1 VRMASALTLIFFA
14 AAFVGC
20 GPSAQEQAPGAVSA
34 TAGAVEPPE
43 VLTGEYLGQPLPG
56 AEPQLFAGGIVS
68 TGMSERDLAMTPDGT
83 EIYFSA
89 QVGREA
95 AFSAILVIRQ
105 VDGKWTLPEIAPF
118 SGQYFDLE
126 PAVSPDGGRFF
137 FVSNRP
143 REGSDQPVADEDI
156 WAMDREGAGWGA
168 PYNLGPPVNSDNP
181 EFFPSV
187 TSDGTLYYTAKAE
200 DGKEAI
206 YRARPLDGGFGEPE
220 LLGPEVNSG
229 KARFNAFVAPDESF
243 LILPIYGRED
253 SIGGVDYYVV
263 FRSEDDRWSEPINL
277 GDKINTPT
285 GAEWSASL
293 SPDGKVLFFMSSR
306 SVIVNRRAPR
316 RMGYD
321 ELRKLHELSM
331 NGNPDIW
338 WVDAAAVRALRP
350 SGF

>member
-1 VRMASALTLIFFA
+1 MASTLTLTLVALF
-14 AAFVGC
+14 FVGC
-20 GPSAQEQAPGAVSA
+20 GQSAPEPAPGADPA
-34 TAGAVEPPE
+34 AAGADEPPE
-43 VLTGEYLGQPLPG
+43 ALTGAYLGQPLPG
-56 AEPQLFAGGIVS
+56 EQPQLFAGGIVS
-68 TGMSERDLAMTPDGT
+68 TGMSERDLTMTPDGT

-95 AFSAILVIRQ
+95 TFSAIVVTRQ
-105 VDGKWTLPEIAPF
+105 VDGKWTLPEVAPF

-143 REGSDQPVADEDI
+143 REGSNQPVADEDI
-156 WAMDREGAGWGA
+156 WVMEREGAGWSA
-168 PYNLGPPVNSDNP
+168 PHNLGPPVNTDNP

-187 TSDGTLYYTAKAE
+187 TLDGTLYYTAKGD

-206 YRARPLDGGFGEPE
+206 YRARPLGGGFSEPE
-220 LLGPEVNSG
+220 RLGPEVNSG

-243 LILPIYGRED
+243 LILPIFGRED
-253 SIGGVDYYVV
+253 SIGAVDYYVV

-293 SPDGKVLFFMSSR
+293 SPDGKALFFMSSR

-316 RMGYD
+316 RMSYD
-321 ELRKLHELSM
+321 EVRKLHDLSM

>member
-1 VRMASALTLIFFA
+1 MRMASNLILILVALVLA
-14 AAFVGC
+14 GC
-20 GPSAQEQAPGAVSA
+20 GPSAPEPAPTPTPAAPGAA
-34 TAGAVEPPE
+34 EPPE
-43 VLTGEYLGQPLPG
+43 ALTGEYLGQPLPG
-56 AEPQLFAGGIVS
+56 EQPQLFAGGIVS
-68 TGMSERDLAMTPDGT
+68 TGMSERDLAMTPDGN

-95 AFSAILVIRQ
+95 TFSAILVTRQ
-105 VDGKWTLPEIAPF
+105 VDGKWTLPRVAPF

-126 PAVSPDGGRFF
+126 PAISPDGSKLY

-143 REGSDQPVADEDI
+143 KTSSDPSVSDEDI
-156 WAMDREGAGWGA
+156 WVVDRDGDGWGE
-168 PYNLGPPVNSDNP
+168 PRNLGLPVNTEKS

-187 TSDGTLYYTAKAE
+187 TRDGTLYYTGKGE
-200 DGKEAI
+200 DDKEAI

-220 LLGPEVNSG
+220 RLGPEVNSG
-229 KARFNAFVAPDESF
+229 KARFNGFIAPDESF

-253 SIGGVDYYVV
+253 SIGAVDYYVV
-263 FRSEDDRWSEPINL
+263 FRSEDDRWSEPIHL

-293 SPDGKVLFFMSSR
+293 SPDGKLLFFMSSR

-316 RMGYD
+316 RMSYD
-321 ELRKLHELSM
+321 ELRQLHDLSM

-338 WVDAAAVRALRP
+338 WVDAAVIGALRP
-350 SGF
+350 TGF